1 MKSFKFFPTLQGYR
15 KYVYTEIFKTTEFK
29 DNVFYRALI
38 EWIIQH
44 RAPIFFELSE
54 EFEFSH
60 FTQYFNFVLQR
71 VGYYKNDYVQD
82 MYYAHDFVHML
93 FTNPLRVGEISF
105 DEFCTILNYNEWV
118 ASNETETLTYHRIP
132 EMREH
137 SLPYTILYDILMKAG
152 YTHKPSSQLL
162 LDLRKDVLFGTD
174 TTGMISTLEQ
184 QEGATEVLAY
194 LRKFKEN
201 NKAWCKL
208 WYENF
213 PRPTNVYEAFPYQE
227 DNAIAPLTDYE
238 GFLENFIPNGA
249 HNTQEMYERNVI
261 KNVRNLIHL
270 TGSNIPIP
278 TTMDECKAALDQM
291 EGVIVMRDAAQH
303 FHETYI
309 KNKKV
314 GTGGTTT
321 TIKSA

>member
-1 MKSFKFFPTLQGYR
+1 MQNFKFFPTLSQYR
-15 KYVYTEIFKTTEFK
+15 RFVYNEIFKTSDFK

-54 EFEFSH
+54 DFEFSH

-93 FTNPLRVGEISF
+93 FPNPLRVGQLSF
-105 DEFCTILNYNEWV
+105 EEFCTILNYNEWV
-118 ASNETETLTYHRIP
+118 ASNETETLTYHRIS

-137 SLPYTILYDILMKAG
+137 SLSYTILYDLLMASGNTK
-152 YTHKPSSQLL
+152 KPTPKLL
-162 LDLRKDVLFGTD
+162 LDLRKDILFGTN
-174 TTGMISTLEQ
+174 TTNLVATLEQ
-184 QEGATEVLAY
+184 QEGASEVLAY

-201 NKAWCKL
+201 NKAWCRL
-208 WYENF
+208 WYDNF
-213 PRPTNVYEAFPYQE
+213 PRPENPHEAFPYEE
-227 DNAIAPLTDYE
+227 DGAVAPLTDYE
-238 GFLENFIPNGA
+238 NFLESFNPNGPS
-249 HNTQEMYERNVI
+249 NTQEMYERNVI

-270 TGSNIPIP
+270 TQSPIPLP
-278 TTMDECKAALDQM
+278 TTMTECKEALDKM
-291 EGVIVMRDAAQH
+291 EGVIVMRDAAEH

-309 KNKKV
+309 KNKTV
-314 GTGGTTT
+314 GTGGKATSVTT
-321 TIKSA
+321 